1 LIIIIVHRNKTIIQ
15 FNPERNNI
23 AAVLIPG
30 GNVQCSSDMNLYIA
44 SLTPFGVFGVLIL
57 GPECLEALVARLV
70 TFFGDED
77 LVLDMILIK

>member
-1 LIIIIVHRNKTIIQ
+1 
-15 FNPERNNI
+15 
-23 AAVLIPG
+23 
-30 GNVQCSSDMNLYIA
+30 MNLYIA